1 MRLFHFAFGL
11 TVGLLFVTAYLAWQ
25 GQQEAQ
31 GARKELEFM
40 REQQRLQTSAG
51 AAAGP
56 SMASLSIA
64 PPAPGMVAP
73 AAPTLVPNAQ
83 GIYQPAGAAVS
94 AAPAPSV
101 VAVQPQAVVPRPDE
115 APGPPPITP
124 LQRKI
129 MNMPAIAKVKNFV
142 KDQSFVVLDAG
153 SNKSL
158 AAGAMFDLRRGN
170 SIVARIKISDAI
182 EAEESIADVDPKSV
196 PVGVEIVPGDDVIQ
210 IVSNL

>member
-51 AAAGP
+51 AVAMP
-56 SMASLSIA
+56 SVASLSIT

-73 AAPTLVPNAQ
+73 AAPTLMPNAQ
-83 GIYQPAGAAVS
+83 GVYQPVGGQVS
-94 AAPAPSV
+94 AAPAPLAAGT
-101 VAVQPQAVVPRPDE
+101 VASVQPQAVVPRPDE
-115 APGPPPITP
+115 PPGPPPLTP
-124 LQRKI
+124 LQNKI
-129 MNMPAIAKVKNFV
+129 LNMPAIAKVKNFV

-153 SNKSL
+153 SNKNIAS
-158 AAGAMFDLRRGN
+158 GALFEIRRGN
-170 SIVARIKISDAI
+170 SIVGRVKISDAV
-182 EAEESIADVDPKSV
+182 EAEECIADVDPKSI
-196 PVGVEIVPGDDVIQ
+196 PAGVEIVPGDDVI
-210 IVSNL
+210 